1 MLETGDTLRPASSK
15 AGRAGWLWAVAVTCS
30 LLLVG
35 FTGCGDDES
44 EPGGESDKSA
54 GLSGSADE
62 SVVKKLIE
70 QSLLRARAGDT
81 KGAIELLSQ
90 VIGNDASNARA
101 FKIRGDIYSARKQ
114 DANALADYSAA
125 IRIEPKNARWL
136 NARGFFLFIRG
147 KPATALRDVEAAIE
161 LDADYTEAWNNRG
174 LLHIGEQDYETAI
187 ADFSRAIEIDAK
199 FADAWN
205 NRGFAYFRSK
215 DYARAVSDFDQAL
228 VCDPKFVMAYNN
240 RALLR
245 MSRKEYRQ
253 AVSDCTAAIK
263 LEVDNPRFY
272 QMRREA
278 YRRLGKSTEALADSE
293 KLTWLIRFQ
302 QLTRGVASSPKQ
314 AAGYIRRARHLAS
327 DGRGGAALA
336 DSEKLT
342 WLIRYQQ
349 LSRRVAT
356 APKRAAGYIQ
366 RARHL
371 AIDGRGGAA
380 LADYQRAITVEPGQA
395 HEAYLARARHWIATR
410 DLKRATADCSRALQA
425 GGGYEAYS
433 LRGETHKLQGNW
445 DLAIADFEK
454 ARRFDEVVA
463 ETYAKRAEAHKAAGR
478 TSESAADLKRA
489 AELDPE
495 QFGTSP

>member
-1 MLETGDTLRPASSK
+1 MLETGDMLRPASSR

-44 EPGGESDKSA
+44 EGGGDSGQST
-54 GLSGSADE
+54 GLSGTVDE
-62 SVVKKLIE
+62 SAVEKLIE
-70 QSLLRARAGDT
+70 QAVLRVKAGDA

-125 IRIEPKNARWL
+125 IRIEPNSFQKARWL

-147 KPATALRDVEAAIE
+147 KRDASLRDLEAAIE
-161 LDADYTEAWNNRG
+161 LDADYTEAWNNCG
-174 LLHIGEQDYETAI
+174 LLHIGDQDYEKAI
-187 ADFSRAIEIDAK
+187 ADFSRAIATDPK

-205 NRGFAYFRSK
+205 NRGFAYFRSNDHAK
-215 DYARAVSDFDQAL
+215 AVSDFDQAL

-245 MSRKEYRQ
+245 MSRKEYREVV
-253 AVSDCTAAIK
+253 ADCTLAIK
-263 LEVDNPRFY
+263 LKPDNPRFY
-272 QMRREA
+272 QLRREA
-278 YRRLGKSTEALADSE
+278 YRRLGKSKEALADSE
-293 KLTWLIRFQ
+293 KLVWLIRFQ
-302 QLTRGVASSPKQ
+302 QLTRRVAESPKQ
-314 AAGYIRRARHLAS
+314 
-327 DGRGGAALA
+327 
-336 DSEKLT
+336 
-342 WLIRYQQ
+342 
-349 LSRRVAT
+349 
-356 APKRAAGYIQ
+356 AAGYIQ

-380 LADYQRAITVEPGQA
+380 LADYQRAITVEPGEA
-395 HEAYLARARHWIATR
+395 HEAYLARARHWIATG

-445 DLAIADFEK
+445 DLAIADFTRV
-454 ARRFDEVVA
+454 RRFDEVVA
-463 ETYAKRAEAHKAAGR
+463 ETYLKRAAAHKAAGR
-478 TSESAADLKRA
+478 TAEAAADLKRA

-495 QFGTSP
+495 RSATSPKPAAGELR